1 MSLQQTPGGQLW
13 IEPTSRAASAA
24 ARVAYLVEES
34 PGSDVWIPS
43 ETGPAEA
50 ELVETVEDSGEYHL
64 LTIAEAA
71 AYPVARRMRLMKV
84 GDTYLFFP
92 G

>member
-24 ARVAYLVEES
+24 ARLAYLVEES

-50 ELVETVEDSGEYHL
+50 ELVEVVADSGEYEL

-71 AYPVARRMRLMKV
+71 SYPDARQMRLMRA
-84 GDTYLFFP
+84 GDNYIFFP